1 MYGIYSH
8 VSKKFVYGIREPTKS
23 KAWKKLKEHIG
34 KDVYKWRFQAVKIDD
49 SNDMGGLNMEIK
61 VLLEAPA
68 LTAVLER
75 LIGILEKGQAL
86 NVLQGAD
93 KEVAQAVQQESPKK
107 RTKSKKEA
115 APVESGVWTAG
126 GGEQDD
132 SVPAEE
138 FVPAIPSVVDLRA
151 VAQEKGKTA
160 EGKKAI
166 KVLLEAYESKS
177 ISTVPEEKRADF
189 LKELKAL

>member
-34 KDVYKWRFQAVKIDD
+34 KDVYKWRFQAVKIDE
-49 SNDMGGLNMEIK
+49 SNDIGGLNMEIK
-61 VLLEAPA
+61 VLIEAPA

-93 KEVAQAVQQESPKK
+93 KEVAHVAPSVQSVQSVPVQQ
-107 RTKSKKEA
+107 
-115 APVESGVWTAG
+115 APVQQPTTVPTQAPGYTLDQLSLAG
-126 GGEQDD
+126 SQLIQMG
-132 SVPAEE
+132 
-138 FVPAIPSVVDLRA
+138 
-151 VAQEKGKTA
+151 
-160 EGKKAI
+160 
-166 KVLLEAYESKS
+166 ESK
-177 ISTVPEEKRADF
+177 RN
-189 LKELKAL
+189 ELMNLLATFGIQALTELPQEQYGAFATKLRELGAQL